1 MSHRHHMTD
10 AQLEAELER
19 IEKAM
24 LEADNQFDWHD
35 LRDELKLVREEIA
48 WLRWLSGTSSIRKAR
63 P

>member
-19 IEKAM
+19 IEEAM

-35 LRDELKLVREEIA
+35 LRDELKLVREEI
-48 WLRWLSGTSSIRKAR
+48 SIRKAR
-63 P
+63 L